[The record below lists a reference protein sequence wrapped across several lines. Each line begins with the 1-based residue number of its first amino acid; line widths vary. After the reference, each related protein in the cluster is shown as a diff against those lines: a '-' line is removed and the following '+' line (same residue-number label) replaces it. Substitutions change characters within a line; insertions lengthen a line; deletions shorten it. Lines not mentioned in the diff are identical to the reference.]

1 MLDRLSSP
9 GQEWHASIQFCYWL
23 QYHLHKQL
31 LQASQYAGHKHVALK
46 GDLPIGALLCP
57 RLVYSCA
64 RRGHPRCPETA
75 PFNYSPALSV
85 TPAAGVDKCSV
96 DTWLSPKLFR
106 MDVSTGAATA
116 VFVASTVRSALSL
129 VPRHKQHT
137 LHPFSCCR
145 RPSRLL

>member
-31 LQASQYAGHKHVALK
+31 QQASQYAGHKHVALK
-46 GDLPIGALLCP
+46 GDLPIGALRCHFDLCQT
-57 RLVYSCA
+57 
-64 RRGHPRCPETA
+64 EM
-75 PFNYSPALSV
+75 YSPYPSIHSPAV
-85 TPAAGVDKCSV
+85 AAAAGVDKCSV
-96 DTWLSPKLFR
+96 DTWLSPNLFR

-116 VFVASTVRSALSL
+116 VCIAFAAQPALPVGPAANTHSL
-129 VPRHKQHT
+129 VP
-137 LHPFSCCR
+137 SCCR